1 MVDKKAYLLDNRDG
15 ANDGRNPEP
24 EIRNTTMAETA
35 ETSEQSF
42 RKAREAALRYLSF
55 RARTRQEVEERLREK
70 GFDEN
75 AVHRAVERLEELRLI
90 DDAEFAREWI
100 RSRQR
105 KGPVGRRRLALELRN
120 KGVSGDVAEKA
131 LDELLEGI
139 DPYTSAAARLRRYR
153 LRYACLDRTAAL
165 RRMMGL
171 LDRWGF
177 DGEIA
182 RKASIQ
188 VWNEWSEDDIEGDQG
203 DLSEVF

>member
-1 MVDKKAYLLDNRDG
+1 
-15 ANDGRNPEP
+15 
-24 EIRNTTMAETA
+24 MADTSD
-35 ETSEQSF
+35 TSEQF
-42 RKAREAALRYLSF
+42 LRKAKEAALTYLSF
-55 RARTRQEVEERLREK
+55 RARARQEVEDRLREK

-75 AVHRAVERLEELRLI
+75 TIRSAIERLEELRLI

-105 KGPVGRRRLALELRN
+105 KGPVGRRRLLLELRD
-120 KGVSGDVAEKA
+120 KGVSEDVVDSA
-131 LDELLEGI
+131 LDELLAGI
-139 DPYTSAAARLRRYR
+139 DPYVSAATRLRRYR
-153 LRYACLDRTAAL
+153 PRYARLDRTAAL

-171 LDRWGF
+171 LVRWGF

-203 DLSEVF
+203 DLSEVL

>member
-1 MVDKKAYLLDNRDG
+1 
-15 ANDGRNPEP
+15 
-24 EIRNTTMAETA
+24 MAETA

>member
-1 MVDKKAYLLDNRDG
+1 MVDKKAYLLDDRDR
-15 ANDGRNPEP
+15 ADDVRNPKP
-24 EIRNTTMAETA
+24 EIRNTTMVDTSD
-35 ETSEQSF
+35 TSEQSF

-55 RARTRQEVEERLREK
+55 RARTRQEVEEKLREK
-70 GFDEN
+70 DFDEN

-139 DPYTSAAARLRRYR
+139 DPYTSAVSRLRRYR

-182 RKASIQ
+182 RRASIQ
-188 VWNEWSEDDIEGDQG
+188 IWNEWSEDDIKGDQG